1 MTKVQEINVKDTTI
15 RTMRVGEADYICII
29 DIARQK
35 NALEPNAVMGNWMRN
50 RNTIEYLG
58 IWEYLNN
65 PSFNP
70 IEFEGFRNQAG
81 LNAFT
86 LSPSQKWE
94 TENC

>member
-29 DIARQK
+29 DIVRQK

-50 RNTIEYLG
+50 RNTIGYLG

-65 PSFNP
+65 PSFSP